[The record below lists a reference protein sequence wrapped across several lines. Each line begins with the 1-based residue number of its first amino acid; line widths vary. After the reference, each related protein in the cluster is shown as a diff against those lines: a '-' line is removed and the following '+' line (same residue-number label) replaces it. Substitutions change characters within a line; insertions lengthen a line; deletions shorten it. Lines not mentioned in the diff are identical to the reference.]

1 MPKPAFKSVS
11 DITSALLQPALTSHF
26 LVEIDT
32 KALDSKSVGK
42 STKSENEFTNFLKDN
57 GIIYNQE
64 NLNLMCSEAS
74 LPGSSLATFEI
85 TSDFTGVT
93 ERHAYRRV
101 YDDRI
106 DLTFYVNAGDYT
118 GTKRR
123 TNISSYLPIRFF
135 ETWIKFIVD
144 ESESSQSDKD
154 VGSVDGNYFYRV
166 RYPEQYNRSVITIT
180 KFERSSATSVNTTD
194 YEASYGSYTGSPLV
208 YKFVNCYPISISS
221 MPVSYDSSSLLK
233 CTVSMTYTRYLLSK
247 DEEVPASSSGS
258 SSSTG
263 DATFTAATPAQQA
276 NFNTTST
283 NLSGTGALSTSSSL
297 NVGGVPTS
305 AANASGNTITQI
317 AFSGVTLL

>member
-11 DITSALLQPALTSHF
+11 DITSVLLQPALTSHF

-32 KALDSKSVGK
+32 SALDNVPVGE
-42 STKSENEFTNFLKDN
+42 STKNANEFSKFLESN
-57 GIIYNQE
+57 GITYNSNSKQ
-64 NLNLMCSEAS
+64 NLNLMCSEAT
-74 LPGSSLATFEI
+74 LPGSSLATLEV

-106 DLTFYVNAGDYT
+106 DLTFYVNAGDYS
-118 GTKRR
+118 GTRQP
-123 TNISSYLPIRFF
+123 TSMSSYLPIRFF

-144 ESESSQSDKD
+144 ESESAQLDKD
-154 VGSVDGNYFYRV
+154 AGSVDESYFYRV
-166 RYPEQYNRSVITIT
+166 RYPEQYNTATITIT
-180 KFERSSATSVNTTD
+180 KFERGSATSVNTTD
-194 YEASYGSYTGSPLV
+194 YEKSYGNYTGNPLV

-247 DEEVPASSSGS
+247 DSNVPASSGAS
-258 SSSTG
+258 SSST
-263 DATFTAATPAQQA
+263 AAQQA
-276 NFNTTST
+276 TFNTTST
-283 NLSGTGALSTSSSL
+283 NLSGTGTSSPL

-305 AANASGNTITQI
+305 SANASGNTVSGFTVGANSNI
-317 AFSGVTLL
+317 A